1 MKAKFGAMCILVSS
15 LLTPMMMAYADDVD
29 AVHPTNSDKNA
40 AISTLIRTNLS
51 ANDSTAMR
59 NVIIKTSDG
68 GIVSLSGTVTRQS
81 QVSEAEAIA
90 RRTEGVTQVNNQIT
104 VQKGP

>member
-1 MKAKFGAMCILVSS
+1 
-15 LLTPMMMAYADDVD
+15 
-29 AVHPTNSDKNA
+29 
-40 AISTLIRTNLS
+40 
-51 ANDSTAMR
+51 MR

-68 GIVSLSGTVTRQS
+68 GVVSLSGTVTRQS